1 MGLLSFQMP
10 GIYCKVFLVLVL
22 QRATNNR
29 IDGALQLF
37 YLNVTSWSQ
46 ERHKTQEVNKTYA
59 TQEDNKTS
67 TTQEVNKTY
76 TTQRSSWLHCL
87 YACLFDLLSYMQL
100 LLFLPPTSVCG
111 CPCSLHVPSPNPPHC
126 RRLSPSASDLPAE
139 SSPVKGALVYKRC
152 PIILPFLPLT
162 CHA

>member
-1 MGLLSFQMP
+1 MLYSYFISTLP
-10 GIYCKVFLVLVL
+10 P
-22 QRATNNR
+22 
-29 IDGALQLF
+29 
-37 YLNVTSWSQ
+37 
-46 ERHKTQEVNKTYA
+46 EVRRDTKLRRLTKPMH
-59 TQEDNKTS
+59 QEDNKTS
-67 TTQEVNKTY
+67 TTQEVNKTS

-162 CHA
+162 C